1 MKKDSKL
8 FKILINLDIVIA
20 SIALVIL
27 VGCTFAGVI
36 ARYVVGKPFG
46 GAAYRTGNH
55 SAIEILYEVFPKPVR
70 KIVSIFIGLVVTAVL
85 GFLCYTSIGYLQL
98 FMRTGR
104 TTAVLN
110 IPFTWIYIIVP
121 VSCMLQ
127 IFNYFLVNVFGYEDE
142 VEKLVEEDEDE

>member
-46 GAAYRTGNH
+46 WIEEIQAA
-55 SAIEILYEVFPKPVR
+55 F
-70 KIVSIFIGLVVTAVL
+70 IVWV
-85 GFLCYTSIGYLQL
+85 YLQ
-98 FMRTGR
+98 
-104 TTAVLN
+104 
-110 IPFTWIYIIVP
+110 
-121 VSCMLQ
+121 Q
-127 IFNYFLVNVFGYEDE
+127 E
-142 VEKLVEEDEDE
+142 VRLTVQETIRQ

>member
-46 GAAYRTGNH
+46 WIEEIQAA
-55 SAIEILYEVFPKPVR
+55 F
-70 KIVSIFIGLVVTAVL
+70 IV
-85 GFLCYTSIGYLQL
+85 
-98 FMRTGR
+98 
-104 TTAVLN
+104 
-110 IPFTWIYIIVP
+110 
-121 VSCMLQ
+121 
-127 IFNYFLVNVFGYEDE
+127 
-142 VEKLVEEDEDE
+142 

>member
-46 GAAYRTGNH
+46 WIEEIQAAFIVWVVFAAGGAAYRTGNH
-55 SAIEILYEVFPKPVR
+55 SAIEILYEIFPNRLTLTESWKCPDIPKPTPQ
-70 KIVSIFIGLVVTAVL
+70 VSRSS
-85 GFLCYTSIGYLQL
+85 FL
-98 FMRTGR
+98 
-104 TTAVLN
+104 
-110 IPFTWIYIIVP
+110 
-121 VSCMLQ
+121 
-127 IFNYFLVNVFGYEDE
+127 
-142 VEKLVEEDEDE
+142 

>member
-46 GAAYRTGNH
+46 WIEEIQAAFIVWVVFAAGGAAYRTGNH
-55 SAIEILYEVFPKPVR
+55 SAIEILYEIFPKPVR
-70 KIVSIFIGLVVTAVL
+70 KIVSIFIGLVVTAVCFRYL
-85 GFLCYTSIGYLQL
+85 TIFLSMC
-98 FMRTGR
+98 
-104 TTAVLN
+104 
-110 IPFTWIYIIVP
+110 
-121 VSCMLQ
+121 
-127 IFNYFLVNVFGYEDE
+127 LVTRM
-142 VEKLVEEDEDE
+142 K

>member
-46 GAAYRTGNH
+46 NRNL
-55 SAIEILYEVFPKPVR
+55 I
-70 KIVSIFIGLVVTAVL
+70 
-85 GFLCYTSIGYLQL
+85 
-98 FMRTGR
+98 
-104 TTAVLN
+104 
-110 IPFTWIYIIVP
+110 
-121 VSCMLQ
+121 
-127 IFNYFLVNVFGYEDE
+127 
-142 VEKLVEEDEDE
+142 

>member
-46 GAAYRTGNH
+46 WIEEIQAAF
-55 SAIEILYEVFPKPVR
+55 IVWVVFQQEVRLTVQETIR
-70 KIVSIFIGLVVTAVL
+70 
-85 GFLCYTSIGYLQL
+85 Q
-98 FMRTGR
+98 
-104 TTAVLN
+104 
-110 IPFTWIYIIVP
+110 
-121 VSCMLQ
+121 
-127 IFNYFLVNVFGYEDE
+127 
-142 VEKLVEEDEDE
+142 

>member
-46 GAAYRTGNH
+46 WIGCVHCMGRICSRRCGLPYRKPFGNRNL
-55 SAIEILYEVFPKPVR
+55 I
-70 KIVSIFIGLVVTAVL
+70 
-85 GFLCYTSIGYLQL
+85 
-98 FMRTGR
+98 
-104 TTAVLN
+104 
-110 IPFTWIYIIVP
+110 
-121 VSCMLQ
+121 
-127 IFNYFLVNVFGYEDE
+127 
-142 VEKLVEEDEDE
+142 